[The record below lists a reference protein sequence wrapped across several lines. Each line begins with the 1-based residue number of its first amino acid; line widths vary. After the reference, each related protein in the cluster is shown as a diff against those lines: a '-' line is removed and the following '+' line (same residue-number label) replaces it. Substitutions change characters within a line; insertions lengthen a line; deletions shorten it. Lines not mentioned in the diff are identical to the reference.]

1 MSILQA
7 TALVLVAAGGAAV
20 VLTRDPLRQALIVSI
35 YGLLLAVLFF
45 IFQAPDVAL
54 SQIVVGTI
62 AIPILVLLALTRVR
76 EGGD

>member
-1 MSILQA
+1 MSVLQA

-20 VLTRDPLRQALIVSI
+20 VLTHDPLRQALIVSI

>member
-76 EGGD
+76 EGGE

>member
-1 MSILQA
+1 MSVLQVA
-7 TALVLVAAGGAAV
+7 ALVLVAAGGTAV
-20 VLTRDPLRQALIVSI
+20 VLSRDPLRQALIVSI